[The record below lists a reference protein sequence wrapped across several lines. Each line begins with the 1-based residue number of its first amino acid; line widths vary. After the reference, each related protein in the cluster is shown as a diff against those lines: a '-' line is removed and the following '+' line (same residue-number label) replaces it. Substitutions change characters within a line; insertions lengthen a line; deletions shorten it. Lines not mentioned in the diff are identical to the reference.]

1 MLHQLNYKLY
11 PLPSERDMYVYT
23 NIYVYIRNLLLI
35 TYMYMQ
41 HIYIM
46 VKKNWIHVLWN
57 FEIIR
62 SFFWGSWVSIYMDF
76 NCVPFLQ
83 KHVYEYLP
91 TNLLLIFNDKLLCKI
106 VYLKAYFPRSYIIW
120 TIYGIWP
127 SEVDPLPQFVEY
139 TPVVA
144 ASGAASSSSCTQWT
158 VPSVHWCVRAP

>member
-1 MLHQLNYKLY
+1 
-11 PLPSERDMYVYT
+11 
-23 NIYVYIRNLLLI
+23 
-35 TYMYMQ
+35 MYMQ

-46 VKKNWIHVLWN
+46 VKKTGYMFFGILKLSDLF
-57 FEIIR
+57 FE
-62 SFFWGSWVSIYMDF
+62 GVECQYTLYMDF

-127 SEVDPLPQFVEY
+127 SEVDPLPQFVDY